1 MFGIT
6 RLAVTLLV
14 SVSSAALAAAVAPAW
29 ADNDRVLHTH
39 YDGNT
44 NDLLTAGL
52 GALGLQ
58 GAAPPV
64 STPPTTEELRRL
76 AIYNN
81 YRALV
86 DISTGGGFTVLYGP
100 NVKPDGTAQ
109 DPTTH
114 PGLIAGDEY
123 LAFENGPQGR
133 TNITMM
139 VQIPDSFDP
148 ANGCIVAAPSS
159 GSRGVYGAIATA
171 GEWGLKHG
179 CAVAYTD
186 KGSGTG
192 AHDLQNNTIN
202 RLQGQRAA
210 AAADDSNFTANVSD
224 SDRNAFNTDAQSLRL
239 QAREFPA

>member
-1 MFGIT
+1 MSRIA

-14 SVSSAALAAAVAPAW
+14 SVSSTVLTAAIIGEPAW
-29 ADNDRVLHTH
+29 ADDDHVLHTH
-39 YDGNT
+39 YDGVT

-58 GAAPPV
+58 SATAPAIADPLH
-64 STPPTTEELRRL
+64 PTKEELRRL

-109 DPTTH
+109 DPSTH
-114 PGLIAGDEY
+114 KGLIAGDEY
-123 LAFENGPQGR
+123 LAFEKGDDGR
-133 TNITMM
+133 THVTMM

-148 ANGCIVAAPSS
+148 TNSCIVAAPSS

-171 GEWGLKHG
+171 AEWEPPARLTSYRSGKRELRSRKNANR
-179 CAVAYTD
+179 CAGIFRRSEPYSAGVEVV
-186 KGSGTG
+186 G
-192 AHDLQNNTIN
+192 
-202 RLQGQRAA
+202 GQ
-210 AAADDSNFTANVSD
+210 SIAN
-224 SDRNAFNTDAQSLRL
+224 LG
-239 QAREFPA
+239 